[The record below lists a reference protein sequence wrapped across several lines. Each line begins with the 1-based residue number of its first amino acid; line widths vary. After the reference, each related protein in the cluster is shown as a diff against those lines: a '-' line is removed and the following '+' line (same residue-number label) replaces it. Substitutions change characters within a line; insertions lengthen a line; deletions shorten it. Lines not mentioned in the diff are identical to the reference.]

1 MVYDKMTCEEEL
13 RSTFTLI
20 TRIKF
25 PIGHKGIILKAWVK
39 GINLYVSD
47 SLNVYKNC
55 SLVVIQIL
63 MLVKDQRLQLTK
75 HILNVN
81 HTSRY

>member
-1 MVYDKMTCEEEL
+1 MRRGAQKYLHFDYKNKISHWPQGNYLERE
-13 RSTFTLI
+13 S
-20 TRIKF
+20 
-25 PIGHKGIILKAWVK
+25 K

>member
-1 MVYDKMTCEEEL
+1 M
-13 RSTFTLI
+13 
-20 TRIKF
+20 
-25 PIGHKGIILKAWVK
+25 
-39 GINLYVSD
+39 SD

-81 HTSRY
+81 HTSRYLKKRISELSETFVIVFFNRTLIVYLCAYY

>member
-1 MVYDKMTCEEEL
+1 MVDDKMTCKEEL
-13 RSTFTLI
+13 GSTFTLI

-39 GINLYVSD
+39 RYKPIVSD

-63 MLVKDQRLQLTK
+63 MLVKDQRLQLMK

>member
-47 SLNVYKNC
+47 S
-55 SLVVIQIL
+55 
-63 MLVKDQRLQLTK
+63 
-75 HILNVN
+75 
-81 HTSRY
+81 